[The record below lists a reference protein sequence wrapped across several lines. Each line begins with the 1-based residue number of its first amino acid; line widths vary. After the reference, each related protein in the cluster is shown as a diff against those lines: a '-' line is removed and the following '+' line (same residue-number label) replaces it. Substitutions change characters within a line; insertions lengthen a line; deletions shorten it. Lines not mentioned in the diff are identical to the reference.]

1 MTGALDL
8 LQEKKKK
15 KEKEKNSLMTNYKT
29 KILLKIS
36 STLY

>member
-1 MTGALDL
+1 MTRALDL
-8 LQEKKKK
+8 LQEEKK
-15 KEKEKNSLMTNYKT
+15 KEKNSLVTNYKT